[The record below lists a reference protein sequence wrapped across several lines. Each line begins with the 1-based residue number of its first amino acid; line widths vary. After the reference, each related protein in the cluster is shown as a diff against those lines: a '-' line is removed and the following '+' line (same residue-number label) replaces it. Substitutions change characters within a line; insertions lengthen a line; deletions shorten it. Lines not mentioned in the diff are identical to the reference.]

1 MAPPEYEDP
10 LDWVDH
16 YWRKQKLGDPASFIA
31 MGSMFRMHQFMTQ
44 EIERVLKPFELT
56 RTSYLALATIQ
67 LSEHGVRLLSH
78 IATYML
84 VHPTTITLIIDKLAA
99 QGLVERVPHP
109 TDRRATYAK
118 ITTAGTALMKKASA
132 ALEKADFG
140 MPGVRGE
147 RASALTAMLTPVRRA
162 AGDADPKHA

>member
-1 MAPPEYEDP
+1 MAPPQYEDP
-10 LDWVDH
+10 LEWVEH
-16 YWRKQKLGDPASFIA
+16 YWRKQKLGDPASFVA
-31 MGSMFRMHQFMTQ
+31 MGSMFRMHQLMTQ

-67 LSEHGVRLLSH
+67 LSDRGVRLLSH

-118 ITTAGTALMKKASA
+118 ITPAGTALMKKASA
-132 ALEKADFG
+132 ALETVDFG
-140 MPGVRGE
+140 MPGMRGE
-147 RASALTAMLTPVRRA
+147 RAEALIELLQPVRRA
-162 AGDADPKHA
+162 AGDSDPSHS